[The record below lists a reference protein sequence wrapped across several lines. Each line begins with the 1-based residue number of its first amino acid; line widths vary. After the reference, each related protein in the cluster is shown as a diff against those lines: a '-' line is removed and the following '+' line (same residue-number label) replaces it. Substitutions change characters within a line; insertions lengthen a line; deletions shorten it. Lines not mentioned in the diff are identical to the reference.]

1 MAMRRRATL
10 YSADEVSRLLWEEDD
25 DSEMESG
32 TSEEEEAELE
42 HQLGIFGEE
51 SSDEDDNI
59 GDSSVAGSQ
68 SLVCIT
74 DTFTFTTSAT
84 TTTATPGL
92 VVATVSPLVSFPV
105 ATQESVAGPSCS
117 FSGGSFY
124 STRQGT
130 LVLAKRARVEPPQK
144 TPEITSKESCGKDG
158 KNKVGGE
165 G

>member
-32 TSEEEEAELE
+32 TSKEEEAELE
-42 HQLGIFGEE
+42 HQPGIFGEE
-51 SSDEDDNI
+51 LSEDEAEDDNI
-59 GDSSVAGSQ
+59 EDSAVAGSQ

-84 TTTATPGL
+84 TTTAAPEL

-105 ATQESVAGPSCS
+105 ATQESVAGP
-117 FSGGSFY
+117 
-124 STRQGT
+124 
-130 LVLAKRARVEPPQK
+130 
-144 TPEITSKESCGKDG
+144 
-158 KNKVGGE
+158 
-165 G
+165 

>member
-68 SLVCIT
+68 SLPNLE
-74 DTFTFTTSAT
+74 D
-84 TTTATPGL
+84 G
-92 VVATVSPLVSFPV
+92 
-105 ATQESVAGPSCS
+105 
-117 FSGGSFY
+117 FS
-124 STRQGT
+124 
-130 LVLAKRARVEPPQK
+130 
-144 TPEITSKESCGKDG
+144 I
-158 KNKVGGE
+158 
-165 G
+165 